1 MTKKQFLALFWLIV
15 AMGVDPD
22 CELGKLSLLISL
34 FLAFAFFVKTLNEFH
49 EAEK

>member
-15 AMGVDPD
+15 AMGD

-34 FLAFAFFVKTLNEFH
+34 FWSFIFFVKTLNEFH